1 MISFFQGKFMD
12 VSQKQ
17 DGLSEISSDESGK
30 HMREKLERSL
40 IRPTTSRLD
49 DFEQYLIGLY

>member
-1 MISFFQGKFMD
+1 MD